1 MSDIIEARRESVIQ
15 AYNCAKAEN
24 YLKFLE
30 GDEKATSEYIYE
42 NQIFDANN
50 IVNEFFENNRRVI
63 SITKKT
69 KVGMDGLMI
78 EVAKLMTT
86 HHDDNFVV
94 NPASVRIITGMSNA
108 GWEKDMKEK
117 SPNCF
122 KHKIFH
128 HGQLKN
134 AELNELTN
142 ALIIIDEIDTGDQEY
157 QRLHMMLKDAG
168 VLNITHMVDNNNR
181 FLFASATMIRE
192 LYDLYQWGDL
202 HFLYK
207 MTIPPNYIGH
217 IDFLNMGI
225 IQEFYSLVFPENA
238 NKWIDD
244 DIIGNYN
251 DDFRVHIARVNNKSV
266 IILQN
271 ACIRKGIKFLNHTS
285 EDRLSEKEIK
295 ELFKDILVNH
305 IVIGVKGFFRRA
317 NLIPNKWKLRIGA
330 THEFYTKLVDNN
342 VQIQGLSGRMTGYW
356 RDDIESGHKTG
367 PHRTSI
373 CAIQEYE
380 LIFNDP
386 FGANDYITSG
396 LRKKKGKV
404 SRSRLTMIS
413 PQHIGDLIAVG
424 LPSIAVMGA
433 IHECAKPISIIVY
446 DSNIDKIENVRDI
459 ELIKHI
465 VNKYNPLIFEEYQ
478 NYEWHCWNANT
489 ETKLTKWG
497 ITRMNEADAYSSEV
511 NITPENKKKD
521 IIMVYLINSNN
532 ELILSPWNGAK
543 TN

>member
-1 MSDIIEARRESVIQ
+1 MFAQVQES
-15 AYNCAKAEN
+15 
-24 YLKFLE
+24 
-30 GDEKATSEYIYE
+30 
-42 NQIFDANN
+42 
-50 IVNEFFENNRRVI
+50 FE
-63 SITKKT
+63 
-69 KVGMDGLMI
+69 VGMDGLMI

-86 HHDDNFVV
+86 HYDDNFVV

-134 AELNELTN
+134 AELNKLTN
-142 ALIIIDEIDTGDQEY
+142 ALIIIDEIDTGDKEY

-168 VLNITHMVDNNNR
+168 VLNIRHMVDNNNR

-225 IQEFYSLVFPENA
+225 IQEFYPLIIPENA
-238 NKWIDD
+238 TKWIDE
-244 DIIGNYN
+244 DIIENYN
-251 DDFRVHIARVNNKSV
+251 DDFRVHIARVNSKSV
-266 IILQN
+266 VILQN

-285 EDRLSEKEIK
+285 EDRISEKEIK
-295 ELFKDILVNH
+295 ELFKDPLVNH

-330 THEFYTKLVDNN
+330 THELYTKPVDNN
-342 VQIQGLSGRMTGYW
+342 VQIQGLPGRMTGYW
-356 RDDIESGHKTG
+356 RSDIESGHKTG

-386 FGANDYITSG
+386 FGPNDYVASG
-396 LRKKKGKV
+396 IKKKKGKV
-404 SRSRLTMIS
+404 SKIPTMIS
-413 PQHIGDLIAVG
+413 PQHIEGLIAVE
-424 LPSIAVMGA
+424 LPSVALRGLL
-433 IHECAKPISIIVY
+433 HECAKPISIIIY
-446 DSNIDKIENVRDI
+446 DPNIDKIEDVRNI
-459 ELIKHI
+459 ILIKTI
-465 VNKYNPLIFEEYQ
+465 IIKYNPSIYEEYQ

-489 ETKLTKWG
+489 ETKQIKWG
-497 ITRMNEADAYSSEV
+497 IARMKEANAYSSEV
-511 NITPENKKKD
+511 NITLENKKKD
-521 IIMVYLINSNN
+521 ILMVYLVNN
-532 ELILSPWNGAK
+532 ELILSPWNGTK
-543 TN
+543 TD